1 MLRLQDSH
9 QHCWALTWFPSR
21 LVEQV
26 HGKTSAIENGVNL
39 VQSFLLV
46 RYANRA
52 DLMWTS
58 QSSLFS
64 FTNFTRAVVSVWFN
78 RSSKPFGR
86 STQLKQFLIDFVTN
100 SRPWL
105 DITIT
110 ATSYL
115 VMRWNWKSAT
125 PRSKKMIEW
134 VTLAIDFFQQFKLV
148 SDSNWLLHCCST
160 LFDT

>member
-1 MLRLQDSH
+1 M
-9 QHCWALTWFPSR
+9 
-21 LVEQV
+21 

-39 VQSFLLV
+39 VESFLLV

-52 DLMWTS
+52 DLMSTS
-58 QSSLFS
+58 QSSSFP

-86 STQLKQFLIDFVTN
+86 PTQLNQFLIDFVTN

-115 VMRWNWKSAT
+115 VMRSY
-125 PRSKKMIEW
+125 
-134 VTLAIDFFQQFKLV
+134 
-148 SDSNWLLHCCST
+148 
-160 LFDT
+160 